1 MANLRN
7 AEREAFWRGE
17 VASHTASG
25 LSVRRFCQERGLS
38 EPSFYAWRRT
48 LQDRDQTALPE
59 FVPVHLTPQAS
70 ASPTAASGAPA
81 SSERSVFAGGL
92 RITIELRGGRVVH
105 LPESIATERLVA
117 LLCGLEA
124 GVLEANEVTP

>member
-1 MANLRN
+1 MATRRSSQ
-7 AEREAFWRGE
+7 REAFWRGE
-17 VASHTASG
+17 VGRQATSG

-48 LQDRDQTALPE
+48 LQERDQAAVPAFLP
-59 FVPVHLTPQAS
+59 VVVAPQAN
-70 ASPTAASGAPA
+70 ASPTSVSAALPSR
-81 SSERSVFAGGL
+81 E

-105 LPESIATERLVA
+105 LPETMATERVVA

-124 GVLEANEVTP
+124 VALEGSRPEASEVTP